1 MEDFVFKN
9 QKKLRKGI
17 TTGTCAAAAAKA
29 AAAYLL
35 CGIRKEQVQ
44 IMTPSGKVLKVS
56 VNPVDSSLKGM
67 DSADDFN
74 KSKDN
79 TEFMVVKDSGDD
91 PDVTDQ
97 AEVHV
102 SIKKVDE
109 SFRPVNGMF
118 QDEQNPGLFLD
129 GGIGVG
135 RVTKEGLE
143 QPVGAAAINA
153 VPRTM
158 IFGAVNEVCRL
169 AEFEG
174 RLLITVSVPQGESL
188 AKKTFNPMLGIEG
201 GISILGT
208 SGILEPMSEKAI
220 VDTIETLI
228 RQQHAMGKRDL
239 LVTPGNY
246 GQSYVAKYLDLPLE
260 DSIKCSNYVGD
271 TIDLA
276 ISYGMENFL
285 LVGNL
290 GKLVKLGAGIMNTHS
305 KTADGRFEILSVHTV
320 LCGGSREMVQ
330 RLMECINTDQAL
342 ELLEQWGLKEAVMN
356 SLCQKIEE
364 HMERRSRGEIKSA
377 VILFSEKYG
386 FLGQTSHGKELLE
399 LFRSNA
405 DKGQI

>member
-1 MEDFVFKN
+1 MEDFVYKN

-35 CGIRKEQVQ
+35 CGIEKEQVQ
-44 IMTPSGKVLKVS
+44 IVTPSGKVLKIS
-56 VNPVDSSLKGM
+56 VNRIVPWERSLEDGAELFPEKQ
-67 DSADDFN
+67 A
-74 KSKDN
+74 
-79 TEFMVVKDSGDD
+79 EFMVVKDSGDD

-97 AEVHV
+97 AEIHV
-102 SIKKVDE
+102 SIQKVNE
-109 SFRPVNGMF
+109 SFRPVNGIF
-118 QDEQNPGLFLD
+118 QDAQNPGLFLD
-129 GGIGVG
+129 GGAGVG

-143 QPVGAAAINA
+143 QSVGAAAINT
-153 VPRTM
+153 VPRAM
-158 IFGAVNEVCRL
+158 IFGAVDEVCRM

-228 RQQHAMGKRDL
+228 RQKHAMGKKDL

-246 GQSYVAKYLDLPLE
+246 GQSYITKYLNLPLE
-260 DSIKCSNYVGD
+260 DSVKCSNYVGD

-276 ISYGMENFL
+276 ISYGMKNFL

-320 LCGGSREMVQ
+320 LCGGNREMVK

-364 HMERRSRGEIKSA
+364 HLERRSRGEIKCA
-377 VILFSEKYG
+377 AILFSEKYG
-386 FLGQTSHGKELLE
+386 FLGQTSHGEELLE
-399 LFRSNA
+399 LFRS
-405 DKGQI
+405 KVYEE

>member
-35 CGIRKEQVQ
+35 WGIQKEQVQ
-44 IMTPSGKVLKVS
+44 IMTPSGKLLKV
-56 VNPVDSSLKGM
+56 PVSLVDPSLKAM

-74 KSKDN
+74 KSRDDA
-79 TEFMVVKDSGDD
+79 EFMVIKDSGDD

-97 AEVHV
+97 AEIHV
-102 SIKKVDE
+102 TLKKVNE
-109 SFRPVNGMF
+109 SFQPVKGMF
-118 QDEQNPGLFLD
+118 RDEQNPCLFLD

-143 QPVGAAAINA
+143 QPVGAAAINT
-153 VPRTM
+153 VPRAM
-158 IFGAVNEVCRL
+158 IFGAVDEVCRL

-174 RLLITVSVPQGESL
+174 RLLITVSVPRGESL

-228 RQQHAMGKRDL
+228 RQQNAMGKTDL

-260 DSIKCSNYVGD
+260 SSIKCSNYVGD

-276 ISYGMENFL
+276 ISYGMKNFL

-320 LCGGSREMVQ
+320 LCGGDREMVKS
-330 RLMECINTDQAL
+330 LMECITTDQAL
-342 ELLEQWGLKEAVMN
+342 ELLEQWDLKEAVMN

-364 HMERRSRGEIKSA
+364 HLERRSRGEIRCA

-386 FLGQTSHGKELLE
+386 FLGQTSHGEELLE
-399 LFRSNA
+399 HFRTNTGA
-405 DKGQI
+405 EQE

>member
-9 QKKLRKGI
+9 QKKLRRGI

-35 CGIRKEQVQ
+35 LGIKKEQVQ
-44 IMTPSGKVLKVS
+44 ILTPSGKVIRV
-56 VNPVDSSLKGM
+56 PVALAGPSHDAGSTSE
-67 DSADDFN
+67 DQV
-74 KSKDN
+74 
-79 TEFMVVKDSGDD
+79 EFMVVKDSGDD

-97 AEVHV
+97 AEIHV
-102 SIKKVDE
+102 SLQKVDDNWE
-109 SFRPVNGMF
+109 PPKGVFS
-118 QDEQNPGLFLD
+118 DEQHPGLFLD
-129 GGIGVG
+129 GGQGVG

-143 QPVGAAAINA
+143 QPVGAAAINT
-153 VPRTM
+153 VPRSM
-158 IFGAVNEVCRL
+158 IFEAVNEICRL
-169 AEFEG
+169 AESAS
-174 RLLITVSVPQGESL
+174 RLLIVVSVPEGEKL

-220 VDTIETLI
+220 VDTIEILI
-228 RQQHAMGKRDL
+228 RRQHAMGKTDL

-246 GQSYVAKYLDLPLE
+246 GQSYAAKYLKLPLE

-276 ISYGMENFL
+276 VSYGMKNLL

-305 KTADGRFEILSVHTV
+305 KIADGRFEILSVHTV
-320 LCGGSREMVQ
+320 LCGGSQEMV
-330 RLMECINTDQAL
+330 RSLMACINTDQAL
-342 ELLEQWGLKEAVMN
+342 ELLIQWGLKEAVMD

-364 HMERRSRGEIKSA
+364 HLERRSRGEIRCA
-377 VILFSEKYG
+377 VMLFSEKYG
-386 FLGQTSHGKELLE
+386 FLGQTSHGEELLE
-399 LFRSNA
+399 LFRA
-405 DKGQI
+405 DERKGV